1 MYELVQV
8 AENTFYIESPA
19 KIGLVRLS
27 NTDVC
32 LIDSGSDKDAGRKV
46 RQILDKNGWNLK
58 AIYNTHSNADHIG
71 GNSYLQ
77 SQTGCRIFAKGIEHD
92 FTNHPVLEPS
102 FLYGGYP
109 VKELEHKFLL
119 AQESSCEMLTEDA
132 LPEGFEMIDLKGHF
146 FDMTGFRTADD
157 IVFLAD
163 CLSSEETLNKYKISF
178 IYDVEAYLATLEMV
192 KALEARLFIPSH
204 AKAADDITELCDYN
218 IKAVNEIADKI
229 CDICREPL
237 YFEQLLKKLSDDYS
251 LTMNF
256 QQYVLVGSTV
266 RSYLSYLKNT
276 GRLSAVFSDNMLLW
290 KRM

>member
-1 MYELVQV
+1 
-8 AENTFYIESPA
+8 
-19 KIGLVRLS
+19 
-27 NTDVC
+27 
-32 LIDSGSDKDAGRKV
+32 
-46 RQILDKNGWNLK
+46 
-58 AIYNTHSNADHIG
+58 
-71 GNSYLQ
+71 
-77 SQTGCRIFAKGIEHD
+77 
-92 FTNHPVLEPS
+92 
-102 FLYGGYP
+102 
-109 VKELEHKFLL
+109 
-119 AQESSCEMLTEDA
+119 MLTEDA

-237 YFEQLLKKLSDDYS
+237 CFEQLLKKLSDDYS